1 MENSEILGFQFEPN
15 KALQTDS
22 RSGESWEIC
31 FRFLLRL
38 YLMSQSLHCILHVII
53 PYKYTLF
60 YKKLIY
66 KKLGLAWFKTQEASR
81 AAIIFLAI
89 FSYVK
94 N

>member
-1 MENSEILGFQFEPN
+1 
-15 KALQTDS
+15 
-22 RSGESWEIC
+22 
-31 FRFLLRL
+31 
-38 YLMSQSLHCILHVII
+38 MSQSLHCILHVII

-60 YKKLIY
+60 YKKLVY